1 MYYFG
6 KDFTSETEIQSLL
19 EDYLKKKKVKDD
31 VECHNIQ
38 KEQKLQTI
46 LY

>member
-6 KDFTSETEIQSLL
+6 KDFTNKTEIQSLL
-19 EDYLKKKKVKDD
+19 KDYLKKKKIKDD

>member
-1 MYYFG
+1 MYCFG

-19 EDYLKKKKVKDD
+19 EDYLKKKKVKNS
-31 VECHNIQ
+31 VECYNIP
-38 KEQKLQTI
+38 KEQNLRTI

>member
-1 MYYFG
+1 MYDFG